1 MNLTCNPTITIARS
15 KVKKKRK
22 KKKKKSPGTWE
33 LKNKFSIA
41 AIWSSEFQNKYLKE
55 F

>member
-15 KVKKKRK
+15 KVK

>member
-1 MNLTCNPTITIARS
+1 MQPNYYYCKIKS
-15 KVKKKRK
+15 Q
-22 KKKKKSPGTWE
+22 KKKKKSLGTWE

>member
-1 MNLTCNPTITIARS
+1 MQPNYYYCKIKS
-15 KVKKKRK
+15 QK
-22 KKKKKSPGTWE
+22 KKKKKSLGTWE